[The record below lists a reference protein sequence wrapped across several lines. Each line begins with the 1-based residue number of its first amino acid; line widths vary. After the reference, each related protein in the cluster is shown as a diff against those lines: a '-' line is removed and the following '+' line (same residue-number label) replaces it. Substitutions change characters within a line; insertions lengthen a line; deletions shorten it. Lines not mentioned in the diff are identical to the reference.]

1 MAQKRDVEGQ
11 TTDPRG
17 TDPPGTDPPGTDP
30 PEVVGRRSKDRG
42 VWKLTGM
49 ALLLVGAVILL
60 ARGSRDLLPGALTA
74 VRELGPWAA
83 VAFIVLYAAATVAW
97 VPGSALTLAA
107 GAIFGLMEGTLL
119 TLVGATLGASLAF
132 LISRYLARG
141 ALEKRLRVDSP
152 LAAMDEVIGKEGGR
166 IVFLLRLSPAFPFNV
181 LNYALGLT
189 QVRFRD
195 YFVASAVGMAPGTF
209 LYVYAGFTAGQVVM
223 SVGGDAPPRGLGY
236 YALLVVGLLATVAVT
251 VLVTRAA
258 RRALRSSTVPKAGTA

>member
-1 MAQKRDVEGQ
+1 MAQERDVEGQ
-11 TTDPRG
+11 TADPRRTDPYG
-17 TDPPGTDPPGTDP
+17 TDSHGTAPHRG
-30 PEVVGRRSKDRG
+30 VGRQSKDRG

-49 ALLLVGAVILL
+49 ALLLAGAVIFL
-60 ARGSRDLLPGALTA
+60 AREGRDLLPGALTA
-74 VRELGPWAA
+74 VRDFGPWAA
-83 VAFIVLYAAATVAW
+83 VAFIGLYATATVAW

-107 GAIFGLMEGTLL
+107 GAIFGLMRGTLF

-152 LAAMDEVIGKEGGR
+152 LAAMDEAIGKEGGR

-189 QVRFRD
+189 HVRFRD
-195 YFVASAVGMAPGTF
+195 YLLASAVGMAPGTF

-223 SVGGDAPPRGLGY
+223 SVGGDAPPRSLGY
-236 YALLVVGLLATVAVT
+236 YALLAVGLLATVAVT

-258 RRALRSSTVPKAGTA
+258 RRALRSSTAPKAGTV